1 MKRCVYLIPHA
12 GNFTKK
18 DGKSIIGSSTHIGI
32 GIEQLEKY
40 FEVYPLSISGT
51 NGSPA
56 SNKPRSTT
64 KIATASRNKFIGV
77 LRDLKALISNNIRF
91 YTVYK
96 EIKKINPDFIFERSE
111 YLTFSGI
118 IAARLLKIP
127 HYYEANWV
135 HYTGI
140 RQFYSSHFNKIAKR
154 LEELMYSLTT
164 HVFFVGNQHLL
175 LDLRKK
181 NWSTIQN
188 GVKEEVIKKFT
199 DHKNKLQSDV
209 INVCVLASLMKHHRL
224 DILIEALNQLKNSS
238 KIKLY
243 FIGVNFD
250 SFLPQI
256 PSHIN
261 YEYLGALSKDR
272 LYNVLATMNIAVIS
286 GGPFYSSFMKLY
298 DYAAAK
304 LAVICPELSNLI
316 DVFSENEMLFFKD
329 GSSSD
334 LAKKMESLIEHPEK
348 IKSYGNNIYYKVK
361 SEFTW
366 EKIFF
371 NISTRI
377 KNDLIKEN

>member
-18 DGKSIIGSSTHIGI
+18 DGKSVIGSSTHIGI

-40 FEVYPLSISGT
+40 FEVYPLVIS
-51 NGSPA
+51 
-56 SNKPRSTT
+56 RSSETQAKNRSYSAPKSADT
-64 KIATASRNKFIGV
+64 SRNKFIGV
-77 LRDLKALISNNIRF
+77 LRDLKALIKNNIAS
-91 YTVYK
+91 YKVYQQ
-96 EIKKINPDFIFERSE
+96 IKRANPDFIFERSE
-111 YLTFSGI
+111 YLSFAGI
-118 IAARLLKIP
+118 IAARMLKIP

-135 HYTGI
+135 HYAGI
-140 RQFYSSHFNKIAKR
+140 RQFYSSHFNKIAKW
-154 LEELMYSLTT
+154 LEELMYSFST

-175 LDLRKK
+175 LNLRKR

-188 GVKEEVIKKFT
+188 GVGKEVVKKFEYHNNT
-199 DHKNKLQSDV
+199 LQSDV
-209 INVCVLASLMKHHRL
+209 IKICVVASLMKHHRL

-261 YEYLGALSKDR
+261 YEYLGALPKDK
-272 LYNVLATMNIAVIS
+272 LYDILATMNIAVIS

-298 DYAAAK
+298 DYATVK
-304 LAVICPELSNLI
+304 LAVICPDLSNLI
-316 DVFSENEMLFFKD
+316 DVFSEKEMLFFKD
-329 GSSSD
+329 GSSRD
-334 LAKKMESLIEHPEK
+334 LAKKMEFLIEHPEK
-348 IKSYGNNIYYKVK
+348 IKSYGNNIYQKVK

-371 NISTRI
+371 NISALI
-377 KNDLIKEN
+377 KNDLTRQN